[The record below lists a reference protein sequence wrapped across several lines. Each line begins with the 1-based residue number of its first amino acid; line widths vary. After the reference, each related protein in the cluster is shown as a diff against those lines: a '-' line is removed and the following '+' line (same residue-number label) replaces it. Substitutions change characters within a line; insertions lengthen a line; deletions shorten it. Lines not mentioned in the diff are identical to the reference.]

1 MAQWDRCQSGAT
13 GMDRCC
19 CKQKIKGRKLYFR
32 FPANTYLFKVNNRN
46 TRKRYEICS
55 ELTIEIPERD
65 H

>member
-1 MAQWDRCQSGAT
+1 
-13 GMDRCC
+13 MDRCC

-55 ELTIEIPERD
+55 ELTIEIPERG